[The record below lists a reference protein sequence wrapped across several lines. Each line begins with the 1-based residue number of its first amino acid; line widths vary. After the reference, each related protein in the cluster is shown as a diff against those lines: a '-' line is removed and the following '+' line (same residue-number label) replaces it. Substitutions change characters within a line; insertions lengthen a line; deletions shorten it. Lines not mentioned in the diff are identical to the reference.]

1 MSNTQKWSFALYWI
15 VGLCCGSITSLVPIF
30 MDQIT
35 ADYAWGPLAID
46 AVSLGSLIQSAF
58 LGGWVLGGVT
68 SGILAER
75 MDRNRVLFLSV
86 LVAAVSTVLL
96 GQTSSPT
103 MLILLRAAAGIG
115 TGASMVVGMTLGA
128 ESISET
134 KRPLWMGLLAN
145 SFAVGLMATGLASS
159 FASTWRQG
167 VLLPLVVLPF
177 CFWLPFVRY
186 THYSRAAVHTEDHRD
201 SGSGT
206 KNLARGI
213 LTFGCMLI
221 TVWAAMTWL
230 PTVVANTTAASAT
243 LDVRGITM
251 MLFGTGG
258 IVGSLVS
265 GFVVMRLRYRRSL
278 LICYGG
284 AALFLAILLL
294 SPQSSLTLTLILVA
308 VLSVF
313 FGMSQA
319 IMSSYIPF
327 LFPHSV
333 RYRYTGVSF
342 NAGRVVTAISVA
354 NLGIIVPSVGGLEI
368 ALCLYT
374 IPLLIGMAVTLR
386 TPEPEYS

>member
-1 MSNTQKWSFALYWI
+1 
-15 VGLCCGSITSLVPIF
+15 
-30 MDQIT
+30 
-35 ADYAWGPLAID
+35 
-46 AVSLGSLIQSAF
+46 
-58 LGGWVLGGVT
+58 
-68 SGILAER
+68 
-75 MDRNRVLFLSV
+75 
-86 LVAAVSTVLL
+86 
-96 GQTSSPT
+96 
-103 MLILLRAAAGIG
+103 
-115 TGASMVVGMTLGA
+115 
-128 ESISET
+128 
-134 KRPLWMGLLAN
+134 
-145 SFAVGLMATGLASS
+145 
-159 FASTWRQG
+159 
-167 VLLPLVVLPF
+167 
-177 CFWLPFVRY
+177 
-186 THYSRAAVHTEDHRD
+186 
-201 SGSGT
+201 
-206 KNLARGI
+206 
-213 LTFGCMLI
+213 MLI

-230 PTVVANTTAASAT
+230 PTIVANTTAASAT